1 MKLLLSLTL
10 ILAGFCTIVGK
21 TVFGACMSGW
31 PNDFVIG
38 EEIGGNNKVRESYD
52 GRVVTLDGYIYY
64 FGELMPTETNK
75 CGELLFTPVF
85 VNDRGEYVHVGINR
99 RHFHKLNRC
108 VFAPFK
114 FGHYGKNDLR
124 TSRTAG
130 MWQKIKW
137 GQQHRPWED
146 KDRVKYCKI
155 SLQGRYVYREHFLG
169 DNPRYT
175 FKGEGKTASF
185 VLDFFRPHRYRLYLD
200 IIRIFDLSNA
210 EVKIR

>member
-1 MKLLLSLTL
+1 M
-10 ILAGFCTIVGK
+10 GK
-21 TVFGACMSGW
+21 MIPA
-31 PNDFVIG
+31 
-38 EEIGGNNKVRESYD
+38 
-52 GRVVTLDGYIYY
+52 
-64 FGELMPTETNK
+64 
-75 CGELLFTPVF
+75 
-85 VNDRGEYVHVGINR
+85 
-99 RHFHKLNRC
+99 
-108 VFAPFK
+108 
-114 FGHYGKNDLR
+114 

-137 GQQHRPWED
+137 AATPPWED